1 MSGFFQQAKQAMEL
15 RSKMKKVQKDLENK
29 VVEYENGGVK
39 VKASCDIAITEIK
52 FDTEL
57 VALDKLDKL
66 ERLILTN
73 TNKAIKLAKDEAA
86 KYTQNAMRDMG
97 GLGGLLGGM

>member
-1 MSGFFQQAKQAMEL
+1 MAGFFQQAKQALEL
-15 RSKMKKVQKDLENK
+15 RNKMKKIQKDLENK

-39 VKASCDIAITEIK
+39 VKASCDITITEIK
-52 FDTEL
+52 FDPEL

-73 TNKAIKLAKDEAA
+73 TNKALKLAKDEAA
-86 KYTQNAMRDMG
+86 KYSQAAMRDMG